1 MVSPST
7 EDAPASLREPVVR
20 LEALTRDFDGRRVVG
35 PLDLTV
41 SVGERVALCGPNGSG
56 KSTVL
61 RCIAGSVIP
70 TSGRALV
77 RGHTAGTLAARALVG
92 VSLSQERSF
101 DLRLTG
107 HANLVLFAQLRG
119 FSARAAA
126 RVAVAELEEELELGE
141 IAAQWV
147 AKCSTGMTQQLSFAR
162 ALLGEPPLLLL
173 DEPTRSLDDE
183 ARERSLARARAPSGG
198 GRADRHAQAGGR
210 RRLRKAHRPCPLTC
224 PGRRSCACSYG
235 ATS

>member
-1 MVSPST
+1 MTPSLPSRSAVVSPST
-7 EDAPASLREPVVR
+7 GDAPAGLRDPVVR

-41 SVGERVALCGPNGSG
+41 SVGERVALRGPNGSG

-119 FSARAAA
+119 FSARAAG
-126 RVAVAELEEELELGE
+126 RVVAELEEELELGE

-183 ARERSLARARAPSGG
+183 ARERLWLAL
-198 GRADRHAQAGGR
+198 GR
-210 RRLRKAHRPCPLTC
+210 RPAAAVLIATHRPEDVADC
-224 PGRRSCACSYG
+224 GRRIDLAH
-235 ATS
+235 